1 VAKSADLGEPARMEV
16 LWLRLSLLDKRSSAH
31 PVFPSGVVLR
41 AFTPA
46 HHAVKARALLNECY
60 ASGGGDVQA
69 FEDWWPALQ
78 ADAEY
83 DEELCFIVED
93 ERTNLLVAFAQCWT
107 SAFVKDIAVAPSY
120 RKQGVARVLLKVI
133 LVCFA
138 ARGNAHLDLKVMADN
153 APAIELYRSLGFMMV
168 ESN

>member
-1 VAKSADLGEPARMEV
+1 M
-16 LWLRLSLLDKRSSAH
+16 WLRLSLADQAALEHR
-31 PVFPSGVVLR
+31 VFPSGVVLR

-46 HHAVKARALLNECY
+46 HHAVKARALLNESY

-83 DEELCFIVED
+83 DQELCFIVED

-120 RKQGVARVLLKVI
+120 RNQGVARGLLKAI
-133 LVCFA
+133 ADCFA
-138 ARGNAHLDLKVMADN
+138 ARGYEHLDLKVKAYN

-168 ESN
+168 ENN

>member
-1 VAKSADLGEPARMEV
+1 MAVV
-16 LWLRLSLLDKRSSAH
+16 WLRLSLADDTVSEH

-46 HHAVKARALLNECY
+46 RHAVKARALLNESY

-83 DEELCFIVED
+83 DQELCFIVED

-120 RKQGVARVLLKVI
+120 RKQGVARGLLKAI
-133 LVCFA
+133 TICFA
-138 ARGNAHLDLKVMADN
+138 ARGYEHLDLKVMADN

-168 ESN
+168 KSN